1 MSCSCRMR
9 PTDRVSPGTTVG
21 VPFGGRVVKGSV
33 IEDRGIF
40 RHHRIVRVR
49 IGDVEGD
56 DAIEFELP
64 VEELQP
70 LPSAA

>member
-1 MSCSCRMR
+1 MSYSRHMR
-9 PTDRVSPGTTVG
+9 PTDPVAPGTAVG
-21 VPFGGRVVKGSV
+21 ILFGGRVVPGSV

-40 RHHRIVRVR
+40 RHHRLVRVR

-64 VEELQP
+64 VEELRP